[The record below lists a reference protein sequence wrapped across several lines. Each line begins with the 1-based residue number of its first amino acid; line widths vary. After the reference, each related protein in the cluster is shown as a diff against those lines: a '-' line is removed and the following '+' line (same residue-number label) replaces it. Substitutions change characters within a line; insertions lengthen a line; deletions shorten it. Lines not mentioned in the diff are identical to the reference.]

1 MLQFVGMEEQDPD
14 LVEDLTVARVAKVF
28 SVNRDTV
35 RRWLRE
41 GRLKGVDL
49 GGRAGYRISREELR
63 RFRQRLEA
71 GDGR

>member
-1 MLQFVGMEEQDPD
+1 MLRQLDEAAV
-14 LVEDLTVARVAKVF
+14 RVAKVF

>member
-1 MLQFVGMEEQDPD
+1 MEEQDEE
-14 LVEDLTVARVAKVF
+14 LVEELTVARVAKLF

-49 GGRAGYRISREELR
+49 GGRAGYDEPRGAAPVPAAL
-63 RFRQRLEA
+63 
-71 GDGR
+71 GGRGGR

>member
-1 MLQFVGMEEQDPD
+1 MEEQDEE
-14 LVEDLTVARVAKVF
+14 LVEELTVARVAKLF

-41 GRLKGVDL
+41 GRLKGIDL

-71 GDGR
+71 GGGR